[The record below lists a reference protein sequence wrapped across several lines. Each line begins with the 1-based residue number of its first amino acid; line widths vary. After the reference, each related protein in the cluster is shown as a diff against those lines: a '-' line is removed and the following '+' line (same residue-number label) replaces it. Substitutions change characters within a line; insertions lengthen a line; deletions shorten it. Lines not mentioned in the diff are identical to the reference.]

1 MLKNI
6 PISESYRS
14 ALWTAL
20 IFSLI
25 FVVLSALMLDGG
37 ELARLTG
44 IALAVFWGAVA
55 VIMLRRPQN
64 PTSFD
69 LFLIRYGCGP
79 LIIGFWVAISF
90 VWHWRG
96 LI

>member
-14 ALWTAL
+14 AVRMAL
-20 IFSLI
+20 IISLI
-25 FVVLSALMLDGG
+25 FGVMSALVLDGG

-55 VIMLRRPQN
+55 VIMLRRPRN

-79 LIIGFWVAISF
+79 LIIGFWAAISF
-90 VWHWRG
+90 VWRWRG